1 MGGILQDG
9 GAHKAV
15 WHNRGDGAS
24 MCCIRCLN
32 LCEVS
37 SHLCEEDNEDL
48 RVSNVIKAAELVP
61 ATSANVRSKVR
72 YLEAQKANVRPV
84 QFVEMKQALGM
95 TYHPMSILLDRSLDD
110 IVDPCKIFIHD
121 WMHGLFVGGVW
132 NIVLYLFLEMFINAG
147 VKDIYTTFS
156 NFIAGWSWPGRINGA
171 HLHEIFLENRKDIH
185 REATKINAQ

>member
-37 SHLCEEDNEDL
+37 SHLCEEDDEDL
-48 RVSNVIKAAELVP
+48 LVSNVIKAEQLEP
-61 ATSANVRSKVR
+61 ATSDNVRNKVR
-72 YLEAQKANVRPV
+72 YLEAQKPNVNAV
-84 QFVEMKQALGM
+84 HVVEMQQALGM

-110 IVDPCKIFIHD
+110 IVDQC
-121 WMHGLFVGGVW
+121 
-132 NIVLYLFLEMFINAG
+132 
-147 VKDIYTTFS
+147 
-156 NFIAGWSWPGRINGA
+156 
-171 HLHEIFLENRKDIH
+171 
-185 REATKINAQ
+185 